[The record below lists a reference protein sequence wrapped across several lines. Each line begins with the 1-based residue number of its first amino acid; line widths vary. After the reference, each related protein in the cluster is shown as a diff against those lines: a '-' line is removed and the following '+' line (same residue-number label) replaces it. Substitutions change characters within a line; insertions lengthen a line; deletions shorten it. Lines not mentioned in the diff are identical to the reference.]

1 MSRRARVMRGVPLLA
16 ALAAG
21 ASFACGGAADTAG
34 PVAAGPVA
42 AGPVATGTP
51 DAAAPLDCPPTRVI
65 SDVSEEVPKATAS
78 GAAVN
83 MMAVWCVNCHAPGA
97 AEPAPSGPAVATD
110 FNRMIDEGFVIDCD
124 AERSPIIISM
134 RANEM
139 PPPDYF
145 GVSPSPVDIDQVAI
159 FIELDCRDEETACA
173 ESPSEPGC
181 DEVLA
186 ARRARRCAW

>member
-1 MSRRARVMRGVPLLA
+1 MMRGVPLLA

-21 ASFACGGAADTAG
+21 AGFACGSAADTTG
-34 PVAAGPVA
+34 PVAASD
-42 AGPVATGTP
+42 P
-51 DAAAPLDCPPTRVI
+51 DAASPLDCPPTRVE
-65 SDVSEEVPKATAS
+65 SDVSELPKATAS

-83 MMAVWCVNCHAPGA
+83 FMATWCASCHVPGA
-97 AEPAPSGPAVATD
+97 AEPAPAGPSMATD

-124 AERSPIIISM
+124 AERSPIIIGM

-145 GVSPSPVDIDQVAI
+145 GVSPSSVDIDQVAI
-159 FIELDCRDEETACA
+159 FIEFRCTDAENACA
-173 ESPSEPGC
+173 ENPSEPGC
-181 DEVLA
+181 DAVLA

>member
-1 MSRRARVMRGVPLLA
+1 MSASVMRGVPLLA

-21 ASFACGGAADTAG
+21 AAFACGSAADTAG
-34 PVAAGPVA
+34 PVAAS
-42 AGPVATGTP
+42 TP
-51 DAAAPLDCPPTRVI
+51 EAETQLDCPPTRII
-65 SDVSEEVPKATAS
+65 SDVSDVPKATAS

-83 MMAVWCVNCHAPGA
+83 FMATWCAGCHAPAA
-97 AEPAPSGPAVATD
+97 AEPAPAGPSVATD

-145 GVSPSPVDIDQVAI
+145 GVSPSPADIDQVVI
-159 FIELDCRDEETACA
+159 FIEFDCNDEENACA
-173 ESPSEPGC
+173 ENPSEPGC
-181 DEVLA
+181 EDVLA

>member
-1 MSRRARVMRGVPLLA
+1 MGAVASLVVLA
-16 ALAAG
+16 VG
-21 ASFACGGAADTAG
+21 ASFACGRADTARGAVGAAAASEDAGLESGG
-34 PVAAGPVA
+34 PVAAGA
-42 AGPVATGTP
+42 P

-65 SDVSEEVPKATAS
+65 SDVSDDPSATAS

-83 MMAVWCVNCHAPGA
+83 VMSAYCGACHVPGA
-97 AEPAPSGPAVATD
+97 AEPARSGPADATD
-110 FNRMIDEGFVIDCD
+110 FNGMIDEGFVVDCD

-145 GVSPSPVDIDQVAI
+145 GISATPSDIDVVVT
-159 FIELDCRDEETACA
+159 FIEFDCSDLEKACA

-181 DEVLA
+181 DEVIA

>member
-1 MSRRARVMRGVPLLA
+1 MRGVSLLA

-34 PVAAGPVA
+34 SVDTASS
-42 AGPVATGTP
+42 VATGTS

-83 MMAVWCVNCHAPGA
+83 MMAVWCVNCHAPDA

-139 PPPDYF
+139 PPPDFF
-145 GVSPSPVDIDQVAI
+145 GVSPSPGDIDQVAI

-173 ESPSEPGC
+173 ESPSAPGC

>member
-1 MSRRARVMRGVPLLA
+1 MRGVPLLV

-21 ASFACGGAADTAG
+21 ASFACGRAASDDDAG
-34 PVAAGPVA
+34 LEN
-42 AGPVATGTP
+42 AGPVATATP

-65 SDVSEEVPKATAS
+65 SDVSGVPKSTAS

-83 MMAVWCVNCHAPGA
+83 MMDVWCASCHAPGA
-97 AEPAPSGPAVATD
+97 AEPAPSGPLEVTD

-124 AERSPIIISM
+124 GERSPIIISM

-145 GVSPSPVDIDQVAI
+145 GVSPISSEVDQVVI
-159 FIELDCRDEETACA
+159 FIELDCSDRENTCA

-181 DEVLA
+181 GEVLA
-186 ARRARRCAW
+186 ARRARRCSW